1 MTKDEIVKLAVD
13 NNLVDEVYDTL
24 HFIIMAKLGN
34 LGERTKKAESDLR
47 LIKKYVNANKL
58 EVIKDILAESEDKE

>member
-1 MTKDEIVKLAVD
+1 MTKEEIVKLAVD

-34 LGERTKKAESDLR
+34 LEDRTLNAESELR
-47 LIKKYVNANKL
+47 LVKKFANTNKL
-58 EVIKDILAESEDKE
+58 DATKDILSEEVEK